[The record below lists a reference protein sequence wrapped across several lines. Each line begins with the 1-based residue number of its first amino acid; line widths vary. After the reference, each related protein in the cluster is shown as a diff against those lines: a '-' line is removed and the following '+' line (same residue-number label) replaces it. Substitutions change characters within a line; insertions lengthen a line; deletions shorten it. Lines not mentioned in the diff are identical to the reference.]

1 MLWNLAIFALVGLFA
16 GGAARLFY
24 PGRQPMQILATMMIG
39 VAGALLGGLL
49 SWPFWPAVEGQVSFG
64 GLLMSLLGAGLG
76 LVGWAGVAYARR
88 IR

>member
-24 PGRQPMQILATMMIG
+24 PGRQPMQVLATMTIG
-39 VAGALLGGLL
+39 VAGALLGGLI
-49 SWPFWPAVEGQVSFG
+49 SWAIWPAVEGQVSSG

-76 LVGWAGVAYARR
+76 LAGWAGVAYARR
-88 IR
+88 IS

>member
-1 MLWNLAIFALVGLFA
+1 MLWNLAIFVLVGVFA

-24 PGRQPMQILATMMIG
+24 PGRQPMQVLGTMMIG

-49 SWPFWPAVEGQVSFG
+49 SWAFWPAVEGQVSSS

-76 LVGWAGVAYARR
+76 LAGWASVAYARR
-88 IR
+88 IS